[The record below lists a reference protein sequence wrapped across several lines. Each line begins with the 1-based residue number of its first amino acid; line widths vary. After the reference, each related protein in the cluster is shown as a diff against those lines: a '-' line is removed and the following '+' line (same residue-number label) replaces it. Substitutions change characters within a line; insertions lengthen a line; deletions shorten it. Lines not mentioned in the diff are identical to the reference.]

1 MPDMALSETVPH
13 VASTSV
19 RRTVP
24 ADLSAAVDTWAI
36 EHQLSSDEGLEV
48 LLRSRLAPTGST
60 AAHLSTAYETGGVQ
74 SASDIEDALN
84 DAEVGDPVIG
94 IRLAARR
101 TVTEREP
108 FARDHIGAD
117 LDDDPLTVWPAA
129 RGLWRIQSRWRYLV
143 AYRLGMPLALYRVA
157 GWKQHTP
164 TGRRWASE
172 GYVIDGLRRL
182 NADTGEYAGER
193 TPTDAAVHQAV
204 FAQPLA
210 TAAGAAN
217 PLVLLNSR

>member
-13 VASTSV
+13 VPSTSV

-24 ADLSAAVDTWAI
+24 ADLSSAVDTWAD

-48 LLRSRLAPTGST
+48 LLRSRLTAAGST
-60 AAHLSTAYETGGVQ
+60 AARLSDAYETGAIQ
-74 SASDIEDALN
+74 TASDIEDALN
-84 DAEVGDPVIG
+84 AAEVGDPVIG

-101 TVTEREP
+101 PVTDREP
-108 FARDHIGAD
+108 FVRDHIGAD
-117 LDDDPLTVWPAA
+117 LDDSPLTVWPAA
-129 RGLWRIQSRWRYLV
+129 RGLWRIQSRWRYVV

-157 GWKQHTP
+157 GWEQHTP

-172 GYVIDGLRRL
+172 GYVIDGPRRL
-182 NADTGEYAGER
+182 DADTGLDAGER
-193 TPTDAAVHQAV
+193 TSTDAAVHQAV
-204 FAQPLA
+204 FARPLA